1 VAKSRAQ
8 RKAEQRK
15 RQARQQQ
22 RTDGQSAAQHRTQV
36 PESADVA
43 EAELAEQGANLDEL
57 TGTPAEPEAPA
68 PSRGETAPARAAA
81 ATPADAP
88 AEAPAEA
95 QPPADKITR
104 REQKRQERERKQAAR
119 ASVERRKPREEPVE
133 RERGRVMGF
142 LASCVAELRRVQ
154 WPTRDT
160 LIQASAVTL
169 VFITVAAA
177 YLGVL
182 DGAFNWL
189 VQRIL

>member
-15 RQARQQQ
+15 RRERQQS
-22 RTDGQSAAQHRTQV
+22 DGGEVEAQHRTQV

-43 EAELAEQGANLDEL
+43 EAELAEQGADLDEL
-57 TGTPAEPEAPA
+57 RGDGPPPEAEAPVPEAPA
-68 PSRGETAPARAAA
+68 PSRGETAPAKAASEL
-81 ATPADAP
+81 P
-88 AEAPAEA
+88 AEA
-95 QPPADKITR
+95 PADKITR
-104 REQKRQERERKQAAR
+104 RDRRRQERERKQAQK
-119 ASVERRKPREEPVE
+119 ASVERRRPREEPVE

-154 WPTRDT
+154 WPDRDT

-169 VFITVAAA
+169 VFIAVAAA

>member
-15 RQARQQQ
+15 RQAQQQQ
-22 RTDGQSAAQHRTQV
+22 RRDGEGQAQHRTQV
-36 PESADVA
+36 PESADVV
-43 EAELAEQGANLDEL
+43 EAELAEQGVRLEQL
-57 TGTPAEPEAPA
+57 KSEPAEPEAPA
-68 PSRGETAPARAAA
+68 PSRAETAPARAAA
-81 ATPADAP
+81 ELP
-88 AEAPAEA
+88 AEVP
-95 QPPADKITR
+95 QDKITR
-104 REQKRQERERKQAAR
+104 RELRRQERERKQAAKES
-119 ASVERRKPREEPVE
+119 AERRRAREEPVE

-154 WPTRDT
+154 WPNRET

>member
-1 VAKSRAQ
+1 LAKSRAQ

-15 RQARQQQ
+15 RQARRQQGQ
-22 RTDGQSAAQHRTQV
+22 DGQSAAQHRTQV

-43 EAELAEQGANLDEL
+43 EAELAEHGANLDEL
-57 TGTPAEPEAPA
+57 RGTPAEPEAPA
-68 PSRGETAPARAAA
+68 PSRGETAPAKAAA
-81 ATPADAP
+81 PLP
-88 AEAPAEA
+88 AEAPAEEVE
-95 QPPADKITR
+95 PPADKITR
-104 REQKRQERERKQAAR
+104 REQKRLERERKQAAR
-119 ASVERRKPREEPVE
+119 ASIERRKPRDEPVE

-154 WPTRDT
+154 WPNRDT

-169 VFITVAAA
+169 VFIAVAAA

>member
-1 VAKSRAQ
+1 MAKSRAQ

-15 RQARQQQ
+15 RQAQRRQANGDQ
-22 RTDGQSAAQHRTQV
+22 AEAQHRTQV

-43 EAELAEQGANLDEL
+43 EAELAEQGADLEEL
-57 TGTPAEPEAPA
+57 KGEPQEPESPA
-68 PSRGETAPARAAA
+68 PSRGEMAPAKAAA
-81 ATPADAP
+81 ALP
-88 AEAPAEA
+88 AETEAP
-95 QPPADKITR
+95 DKITR
-104 REQKRQERERKQAAR
+104 RELKRQERERRQAAK
-119 ASVERRKPREEPVE
+119 AQVERRKPRDAQPE

-169 VFITVAAA
+169 IFIAVAAA

-182 DGAFNWL
+182 DGVFNWL
-189 VQRIL
+189 VKRVI